1 MKDITY
7 SLFWKKGFRY
17 IESDNLED
25 LEMLEGGLI
34 KARRISRFILIEND
48 NYKITN
54 SDQAYILS
62 PYTMKFVK
70 IEPDAIKKGNY
81 QSRKYLSRSIKNY
94 MPQPYPPTIE
104 IGTSTN
110 CTRRCKSCIHY
121 YKDIPTRYM
130 NDITWQKIVEQLS
143 EEYKKMEDSK

>member
-81 QSRKYLSRSIKNY
+81 QS
-94 MPQPYPPTIE
+94 
-104 IGTSTN
+104 
-110 CTRRCKSCIHY
+110 
-121 YKDIPTRYM
+121 
-130 NDITWQKIVEQLS
+130 
-143 EEYKKMEDSK
+143 